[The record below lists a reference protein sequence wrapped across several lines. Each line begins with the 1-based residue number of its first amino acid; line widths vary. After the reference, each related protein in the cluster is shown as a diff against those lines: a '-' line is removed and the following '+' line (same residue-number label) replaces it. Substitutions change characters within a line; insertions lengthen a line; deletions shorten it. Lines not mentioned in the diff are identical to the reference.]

1 MANNKDRRVRRSA
14 AQMHALAAVRREIGT
29 RDPAARSKYLR
40 EFRQAFPTCEAAIE
54 TAELN
59 QLLTS
64 AGIILVGDYHALPAS
79 QRFAAGL
86 IESLSHE
93 GPVVLGV
100 EAILSRDQQ
109 TLDSWWRREIGEEDL
124 RRQLRFDREWGYS
137 WQPFYELLLTARDH
151 AEGIYGLDCQPRNDL
166 RRIRSRDRHAAMKI
180 QQIRQRHP
188 GSKIV
193 VLFGES
199 HLAPQHLPQKLRQA
213 LSEEKF
219 LTVLQNLDSIY
230 WQATESGTAAVHVG
244 NDSVCVFN
252 ASPLEKYESYRI
264 CFERW
269 NADAGEGPDFA
280 PAVYNLIFSLARAL
294 GFRLDSPNNGS
305 QPKFLSDS
313 LPEVVSGS
321 AASPVLNDRSCMFD
335 GQTNTFYIQE
345 FQLADVAAEATRF
358 LHWACQAG
366 EGAFSLAGPMQ
377 DTLARFGAR
386 LLCPEAELVNTAG
399 ALGEDLYAAYVA
411 GRINKPA
418 VRRLFLSHL
427 TDSTEAKRAL
437 DQVSAW
443 SK

>member
-1 MANNKDRRVRRSA
+1 MASSKDRRIRRSA
-14 AQMHALAAVRREIGT
+14 AQMHALAAIRRDIGT

-40 EFRQAFPTCEAAIE
+40 EFRQAFPTYDAPLEA
-54 TAELN
+54 TELN
-59 QLLTS
+59 RLLAS
-64 AGIILVGDYHALPAS
+64 AGIVLIGDYHALPAS

-86 IESLSHE
+86 IESLPHQ

-109 TLDSWWRREIGEEDL
+109 ALESWWRREIGEEDL
-124 RRQLRFDREWGYS
+124 RRQLRFDREWGYP
-137 WQPFYELLLTARDH
+137 WQPLYELLLTARDH

-166 RRIRSRDRHAAMKI
+166 RRIRSRDRHAALKI
-180 QQIRQRHP
+180 QQIRQQH
-188 GSKIV
+188 SNAKII

-199 HLAPQHLPQKLRQA
+199 HLAPQHLPQRLREMLPQENA
-213 LSEEKF
+213 LA
-219 LTVLQNLDSIY
+219 VLQNLDSIY
-230 WQATESGTAAVHVG
+230 WQATEAGAAAVHVG

-280 PAVYNLIFSLARAL
+280 PAVYNLIFSLARVL
-294 GFRLDSPNNGS
+294 GFRLDSPNNGT
-305 QPKFLSDS
+305 QPRFLSDS

-321 AASPVLNDRSCMFD
+321 TASSFVNDRPCMFD
-335 GQTNTFYIQE
+335 ARTNTFYIQE

-358 LHWACQAG
+358 LHWACQG
-366 EGAFSLAGPMQ
+366 GKEAFSLAGPMQ

-386 LLCPEAELVNTAG
+386 LLCPEANCGDASG
-399 ALGEDLYAAYVA
+399 ALGEELYTAYVA
-411 GRINKPA
+411 GKINRPA
-418 VRRLFLSHL
+418 VRRLFLTHL
-427 TDSTEAKRAL
+427 SDSTEAKRAL
-437 DQVSAW
+437 EQVSAF